1 MHLKSSDFEKGL
13 ALPID
18 LGERYVMSMEREGH
32 DTAEIELFKIKGS
45 YTRRSPL
52 RSHDELLLHVYTW
65 MCISMA
71 EEANADF
78 VGK

>member
-32 DTAEIELFKIKGS
+32 DTAEIELFKI
-45 YTRRSPL
+45 
-52 RSHDELLLHVYTW
+52 
-65 MCISMA
+65 
-71 EEANADF
+71 
-78 VGK
+78 